1 MKITKYLALILLITG
16 GQNLMAKDYLLSTN
30 KTSLLVTAD
39 TGKKPQIQYYG
50 SLIQERDISS
60 LRVAGLTLHEDS
72 YPVFGIHSMG
82 EKAMIV
88 THADGNMSLDL
99 TTESVK
105 EYDKEDGRIIEIGM
119 KDKVYPF
126 ILKQFFKAYKN
137 TDVISTWIEVT
148 NLSKKEIILQKFASA
163 VFPISRHENWI
174 SHFHGSWAS
183 ENMMEE
189 ELLTN
194 GKKIIT
200 NNDGVRNAQTD
211 SPTLMV
217 TTDGKPSEEKGNVI
231 GSTLEWSGNYKM
243 ELTATNKQLYLTAGI
258 SEEASTYHLDKKET
272 FVTPELALTYSTEG
286 KGGVSRAFHR
296 WARAYKLHGG
306 NQLRDILLNSWEG
319 VYFDVN
325 QKGMEEMMENFSA
338 MGGELFVMDDGWF
351 GNKYPRNRDKSSLGD
366 WEVCKEKLPLGIQG
380 LLDAADKNHIK
391 FGIWIEPEMANTV
404 SELYEKHPEWVLSQD
419 NRPVST
425 SRGGTQVVL
434 DLCNPAVQDFAF
446 NIIDNLMTQFPNIA
460 YMKWDS
466 NSRLMNYGSHYLPAN
481 KQSHIYI
488 EYHKGLNKVLERVRA
503 KYPDLVI
510 QACGGGGGRV
520 NYGVLPYFDEFWPS
534 DNTDAIQ
541 RIYMQWGVS
550 HFYPAIS
557 MASHVSANKNHQ
569 TGRIVPLKFRFD
581 VAMTGRLGMEIQPKD
596 MSTDE
601 KTFAR
606 KAISAYKTIRPIVQ
620 FGDLYRLLSP
630 YENKGV
636 ASLMYANETKD
647 HAVFYAYKLQHM
659 KNMRMPLIKLTGLC
673 PNKCYTIK
681 DLTPDGKPCPLNGKV
696 IPGYILI
703 NEGLKADMLLKKE
716 YSSVALE
723 LTAQ

>member
-1 MKITKYLALILLITG
+1 MRLTKGLLLLLMITG
-16 GQNLMAKDYLLSTN
+16 GQSLMAKDYLLSTKN
-30 KTSLLVTAD
+30 TSLLVTAD

-50 SLIQERDISS
+50 SQILEKDIPS
-60 LRVAGLTLHEDS
+60 LRTAGLTLHEDS

-99 TTESVK
+99 VTESVT
-105 EYDKEDGRIIEIGM
+105 EYEKEDGRFIEISM

-148 NLSKKEIILQKFASA
+148 NLSKKGITLQKFASA
-163 VFPISRHENWI
+163 VFPISRHENWM
-174 SHFHGSWAS
+174 SHFHGAWAA

-217 TTDGKPSEEKGNVI
+217 TIDGRPHEETGNVI
-231 GSTLEWSGNYKM
+231 GSTLAWSGNYKM

-258 SEEASTYHLDKKET
+258 SEEASTYYLDKKET
-272 FVTPELALTYSTEG
+272 FATPELALTYSTEG
-286 KGGVSRAFHR
+286 KGGVSRAFHN
-296 WARAYKLHGG
+296 WARKHKLHGG
-306 NQLRDILLNSWEG
+306 DQLRDILLNSWEG

-325 QKGMEEMMENFSA
+325 QEGMEQMMENFSS

-351 GNKYPRNRDKSSLGD
+351 GNKYPRNNDKSSLGD
-366 WEVCKEKLPLGIQG
+366 WEVCKEKLPLGIKG

-391 FGIWIEPEMANTV
+391 FGIWIEPEMSNTV
-404 SELYEKHPEWVLSQD
+404 SELYEKHPDWVLSQA

-425 SRGGTQVVL
+425 SRGGSQVVL
-434 DLCNPAVQDFAF
+434 DLCNPKVQDFAF
-446 NIIDNLMTQFPNIA
+446 GIIDKLMTQFPNIA

-488 EYHKGLNKVLERVRA
+488 EYHKGLNNVLERVRA

-534 DNTDAIQ
+534 DNTDALQ

-569 TGRIVPLKFRFD
+569 TGRVVPLKFRFD

-596 MSTDE
+596 MSADE
-601 KTFAR
+601 KAFAK
-606 KAISAYKTIRPIVQ
+606 KAIAAYKTVRPVIQ

-630 YENKGV
+630 YENKEA
-636 ASLMYANETKD
+636 ASLMYINEAKD
-647 HAVFYAYKLQHM
+647 HAVLFAYKMQHM
-659 KNMRMPLIKLTGLC
+659 KNMRMPRIRLTGLC
-673 PNKCYTIK
+673 PEKLYTIK
-681 DLTPDGKPCPLNGKV
+681 DLTPEGKPCALDGKV
-696 IPGYILI
+696 IPGYLLI
-703 NEGLKADMLLKKE
+703 NEGIKTDLLLKKE
-716 YSSVALE
+716 YASVALE
-723 LTAQ
+723 LKEK